1 MTKHRRASRPRTSPY
16 YPSQQFTGQ
25 AGFGDARTRFGY
37 PGSPR

>member
-16 YPSQQFTGQ
+16 YASQQFTGQ
-25 AGFGDARTRFGY
+25 AGFGDGRARLGY